1 MKYLIIALMLGALTA
16 CNTVSGLGKD
26 LSGSAEWTK
35 EKMKP
40 KTDLNQK

>member
-1 MKYLIIALMLGALTA
+1 MKSLIIIVMVGLLTA

-35 EKMKP
+35 DKISKKESS
-40 KTDLNQK
+40 QK

>member
-1 MKYLIIALMLGALTA
+1 MKSLIIIVMVGLLTA

-35 EKMKP
+35 DKINKKEF
-40 KTDLNQK
+40 NQK

>member
-1 MKYLIIALMLGALTA
+1 MKSLIIIVMVGLLTA

-35 EKMKP
+35 DKISKKEFS
-40 KTDLNQK
+40 QK

>member
-1 MKYLIIALMLGALTA
+1 MKSLIVIAMIGLLTA

-35 EKMKP
+35 EKISK
-40 KTDLNQK
+40 KEFNQK

>member
-1 MKYLIIALMLGALTA
+1 MKSLIVIAMIGLLTA

-35 EKMKP
+35 DKISKKEF
-40 KTDLNQK
+40 NQK

>member
-1 MKYLIIALMLGALTA
+1 MKSLIIIVMVGLLTA

-35 EKMKP
+35 EKISK
-40 KTDLNQK
+40 KEFNQK